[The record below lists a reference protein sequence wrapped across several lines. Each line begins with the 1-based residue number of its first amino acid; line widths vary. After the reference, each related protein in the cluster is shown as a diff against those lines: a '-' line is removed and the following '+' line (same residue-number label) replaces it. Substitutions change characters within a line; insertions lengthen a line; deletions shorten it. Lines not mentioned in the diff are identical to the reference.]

1 MTDTIYLDGFEIQ
14 DEETRE
20 VNLFKD
26 LRRQIDHAKTN
37 SIYYADSLKDINFI
51 NITDRKELAKLPILR
66 KNSIVELQ
74 KENQPFGGLL
84 ALPIDNLYRIF
95 TSPGPIYEP
104 QGKRPDYWRLARAL
118 CAAGFN
124 NKDIVHNSFSYHLTP
139 AGAMLESAAHSMGC
153 PVIPAG
159 TGNTEQQLQIIEGIK
174 PTAYTGVPDFL
185 KVLLDRGK
193 ELNRDISSI
202 KKALVSGAALPIT
215 LREDIE
221 SRGIHVQ
228 QCYATAELGLI
239 SYETNCDGKIC
250 EGMLI
255 AEDIIVEIVRPG
267 TGDLVSLGEV
277 GEVVVTTLKP
287 EYPLIRFATGDLSA
301 ILPGNSPC
309 GRTNMRIKGWMG
321 RADQTTKIK
330 GMFVSPQQ
338 VDVISKRHPEII
350 RSRLVVTR
358 DGQQDIMTLKIEC
371 TSSNLDILEAISKTL
386 TSVTKLK
393 GTVEAMANNSLDND
407 GIIIDD
413 RREVD

>member
-1 MTDTIYLDGFEIQ
+1 MTDTIYLDDFEIQ
-14 DEETRE
+14 DQETRE
-20 VNLFKD
+20 INLFRD
-26 LRRQIDHAKTN
+26 LSRQINHAKIN
-37 SIYYADSLKDINFI
+37 SSYYADSLKDVNSI
-51 NITDRKELAKLPILR
+51 NISDRQDLSKLPILR

-74 KENQPFGGLL
+74 KQAQPFGGLL
-84 ALPIDNLYRIF
+84 ALPIESLFRIF

-104 QGKRPDYWRLARAL
+104 QGKKQDYWRLARAL

-139 AGAMLESAAHSMGC
+139 AGAMLESAAHSIGC

-159 TGNTEQQLQIIEGIK
+159 TGNTEQQLQIIEAVK
-174 PTAYTGVPDFL
+174 PTAYTGVPDYL
-185 KVLLDRGK
+185 KVLLDKGK
-193 ELNRDISSI
+193 ELNRDITSI
-202 KKALVSGAALPIT
+202 RKALVSGAALPLT
-215 LREDIE
+215 LREELE
-221 SRGIHVQ
+221 SRGIKVQ

-239 SYETNCDGKIC
+239 SYETNLNGNIC
-250 EGMLI
+250 EGMVI

-301 ILPGNSPC
+301 ALPGLSPC

-338 VDVISKRHPEII
+338 VDIISKRYPEIL

-358 DGQQDIMTLKIEC
+358 DGQQDVMTLKIEC
-371 TSSNLDILEAISKTL
+371 NSLNSDVLEAISNTL

-393 GTVEAMANNSLDND
+393 GNIEAVPKNSLNND
-407 GIIIDD
+407 GMIIDD
-413 RREVD
+413 RREID